1 MPCCGVAVIFWLCLA
16 VTNTGVLLVVE
27 AAVVDVNATFADT
40 VVNTTEVLGVGT
52 NTSSVEEG
60 TNTTNTTSTTTTTTT
75 TTPHSLLVALGCFW
89 CAEQALEQ
97 YGPGVIEAV
106 SGYAGGSNDNPS
118 TYTFV

>member
-1 MPCCGVAVIFWLCLA
+1 MPCGGVTVLFWLCLA
-16 VTNTGVLLVVE
+16 ITNTGVLPVVE
-27 AAVVDVNATFADT
+27 AAVVAVNGTMVDT
-40 VVNTTEVLGVGT
+40 VVTINSTAVLGVST
-52 NTSSVEEG
+52 NTSSVEAD
-60 TNTTNTTSTTTTTTT
+60 TTTNTTT
-75 TTPHSLLVALGCFW
+75 HSLLVALGCFW